1 MDFSGGVNN
10 EHVHTVSAAGVYTL
24 KVSMVQWPCMFGIVG
39 SRVVNELLLPTIFSL
54 ESSNSVLL
62 SFLHT

>member
-1 MDFSGGVNN
+1 MDFSGVNN

-39 SRVVNELLLPTIFSL
+39 SRVVNELLLPTIFFS
-54 ESSNSVLL
+54 
-62 SFLHT
+62 